1 MNNPSFSPVIGINVE
16 NKPACNGVPEF
27 NYISYD
33 YIDAIVNAGGIPVLL
48 PPVDKLELIPE
59 LLNKVDGVLF
69 IGGPDLNPNNDHY
82 KIHTSVRMMSE
93 RRENFDRALMK
104 EVASRRIPVMGIGV
118 GMQLLN
124 VSQGGSLF
132 YHIPEDL
139 PRALLHRDS
148 NSDYTLRH
156 RLIVEKGSLL
166 ASVYGDNDVR
176 VNSRH
181 HMAIDDVASGFV
193 VTARCPGLADMKAS
207 TDDETRGGDP
217 VIEAIE
223 SCMEDWFAFGVQF
236 HPEAKQSATALDLK
250 IFEKFVEGVVLSKE
264 TGRNMLVVKPHAK
277 ESSKKK
283 SRKSKTADSTSVVFG
298 NLKS

>member
-1 MNNPSFSPVIGINVE
+1 MNNPFHSPIIGINVE
-16 NKPACNGVPEF
+16 NKPACNNVPEF
-27 NYISYD
+27 DYVSHD

-48 PPVDKLELIPE
+48 PPVDNLEYIPE
-59 LLNKVDGVLF
+59 LVDKIDGVLF
-69 IGGPDLNPNNDHY
+69 VGGPDLNPNNDHY
-82 KIHTSVRMMSE
+82 KIHASVRMMSA
-93 RRENFDRALMK
+93 RRENFDRALMR
-104 EVASRRIPVMGIGV
+104 EVAKRRTPVMGIGV

-139 PRALLHRDS
+139 PRALLHRNS
-148 NSDYTLRH
+148 QSDYFLRH

-181 HMAIDDVASGFV
+181 HMAVDDVAPGFV
-193 VTARCPGLADMKAS
+193 VTARCPGLADLKAS
-207 TDDETRGGDP
+207 SDDEARGGDP

-236 HPEAKQSATALDLK
+236 HPEAKLSATALDLK
-250 IFEKFVEGVVLSKE
+250 IFEKFIEGVVMSKE
-264 TGRNMLVVKPHAK
+264 SGRNMLVAKPHVK
-277 ESSKKK
+277 ESNKKK
-283 SRKSKTADSTSVVFG
+283 SRKTRTSEPTVNVCD
-298 NLKS
+298 NA

>member
-1 MNNPSFSPVIGINVE
+1 MNNPSYSPIIGINVE
-16 NKPACNGVPEF
+16 NKPACNGVSEF
-27 NYISYD
+27 D
-33 YIDAIVNAGGIPVLL
+33 YVSHDYVDAIVNAGGVPILL

-59 LLNKVDGVLF
+59 LIDRVDGVLF

-82 KIHTSVRMMSE
+82 KIHPSVRMMSA

-104 EVASRRIPVMGIGV
+104 EISKRRIPVMGIGV
-118 GMQLLN
+118 GLQLLN

-139 PRALLHRDS
+139 PRALLHRDFQ
-148 NSDYTLRH
+148 SDYSLRH

-166 ASVYGDNDVR
+166 SSVYGDNDVR

-207 TDDETRGGDP
+207 SDDETRSGDS

-236 HPEAKQSATALDLK
+236 HPEAKLSATALDLK
-250 IFEKFVEGVVLSKE
+250 IFEKFIEGVVVSKE
-264 TGRNMLVVKPHAK
+264 TGRNMLASKPHSK
-277 ESSKKK
+277 ETGKKK
-283 SRKSKTADSTSVVFG
+283 ARKT
-298 NLKS
+298 KSGESIVNFYDNV

>member
-1 MNNPSFSPVIGINVE
+1 MNNPSFSPIIGINVE
-16 NKPACNGVPEF
+16 NKPACNGVSEF
-27 NYISYD
+27 DYISHD
-33 YIDAIVNAGGIPVLL
+33 YVDAIVSAGGIPLLL
-48 PPVDKLELIPE
+48 PPVDKLELIPK
-59 LLNKVDGVLF
+59 LIDRVDGVLF

-82 KIHTSVRMMSE
+82 KIHRSVRMMSA

-104 EVASRRIPVMGIGV
+104 EIAKRRIPVMGVGV
-118 GMQLLN
+118 GLQLLN

-139 PRALLHRDS
+139 PRALLHRDLQ
-148 NSDYTLRH
+148 SDYSLRH

-207 TDDETRGGDP
+207 SDDEARSGDS

-236 HPEAKQSATALDLK
+236 HPEAKHSATALDLK
-250 IFEKFVEGVVLSKE
+250 IFEKFIEGVVVSKE
-264 TGRNMLVVKPHAK
+264 TGRNMLASKPHSK
-277 ESSKKK
+277 ETNRKK
-283 SRKSKTADSTSVVFG
+283 SRKT
-298 NLKS
+298 KSSESIVNVYDNV